1 MLVDRRDFLKRGLAL
16 GSVLALPRLAWAQG
30 AKKEP
35 GARTLVLVH
44 LDGGND
50 GLNTVVPYTDP
61 TYWMLRPGL
70 ALNRDQVRKI
80 DEKVGLHPAL
90 AGLEQLWRDE
100 RLAIING
107 VGYPNPNY
115 SHFRATEIYY
125 TAEPDKTPNLGW
137 LGRAL
142 DSKPSD
148 KPLRAMAIGKEKPL
162 ALNAGSPGV
171 VTFTNFQQFRLPG
184 GLEETVA
191 MYEEFQKMEGVRK
204 ELARKTL
211 EALKVAEKIRR
222 LRPTGGGMYGR
233 LGQDLQKVAA
243 LLGSD
248 LDLEMIQLRF
258 GGFDTHANQ
267 AGAHNGLLAQVGNNL
282 RAFQQ
287 HLDRN
292 GLSDRVVTLV
302 FSEFGRRPA
311 ENLSGGTDHGS
322 AYPVFVIGKGI
333 KPGLHGAYPS
343 LEDLD
348 RGNFK
353 YTTDFRRVY
362 SALLRD
368 FLNIDPKP
376 IVGDH
381 KSLELLA

>member
-1 MLVDRRDFLKRGLAL
+1 MLVDRRDFIKRGLAL

-61 TYWMLRPGL
+61 AYWMLRPGL
-70 ALNRDQVRKI
+70 ALNRGQIRKI
-80 DEKVGLHPAL
+80 DEKIGLHPAL
-90 AGLEQLWRDE
+90 AGFEQLWRDE
-100 RLAIING
+100 RLAIVNG

-142 DSKPSD
+142 DSKQSE

-162 ALNAGSPGV
+162 ALNASSPGV
-171 VTFTNFQQFRLPG
+171 VTFTNFRQFQLPG
-184 GLEETVA
+184 GLEKTVA
-191 MYEEFQKMEGVRK
+191 MYEEFEKMEGARK

-243 LLGSD
+243 LLSSD
-248 LDLEMIQLRF
+248 LDLEMIHLRF

-292 GLSDRVVTLV
+292 GLSDRVVTFV

-322 AYPVFVIGKGI
+322 AYPAFVIGKGI

-353 YTTDFRRVY
+353 HTTDFRRVY

-368 FLNIDPKP
+368 FLDIDPKP

-381 KSLELLA
+381 QPLELLA